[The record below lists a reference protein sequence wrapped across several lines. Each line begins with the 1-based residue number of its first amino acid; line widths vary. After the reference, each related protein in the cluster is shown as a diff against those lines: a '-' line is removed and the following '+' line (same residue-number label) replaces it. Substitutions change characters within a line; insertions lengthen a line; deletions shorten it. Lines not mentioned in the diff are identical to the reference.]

1 MKALKY
7 FAWNAIITGTLASG
21 YFLNCMK
28 GTGIAIGILYGVL
41 IIPTYS
47 LITLFSSTDVV
58 KNELF
63 KMKIVFKWT
72 MLLEPVWIALAIYMG
87 YKKIAVCMIAETLML
102 CYLCIITYQEKRAT
116 PENESKDDT
125 I

>member
-1 MKALKY
+1 MKTLKY
-7 FAWNAIITGTLASG
+7 FVWNAIISGTLVAG
-21 YFLNCMK
+21 HLLDWMD
-28 GTGIAIGILYGVL
+28 GTGFAIGLMYGVFL
-41 IIPTYS
+41 IPMYS

-58 KNELF
+58 KNALV
-63 KMKIVFKWT
+63 KTKIVFKWT

-102 CYLCIITYQEKRAT
+102 CYLCIVTYQAKKEL
-116 PENESKDDT
+116 PESEVKDDP